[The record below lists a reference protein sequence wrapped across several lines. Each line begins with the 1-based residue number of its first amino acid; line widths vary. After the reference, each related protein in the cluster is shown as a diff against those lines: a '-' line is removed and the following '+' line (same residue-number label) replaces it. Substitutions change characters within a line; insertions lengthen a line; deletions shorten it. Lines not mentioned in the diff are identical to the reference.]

1 MCKEEVRLWIYV
13 SSMLAAS
20 GQAASHDI
28 TLSGPAGSWW
38 VGGAN
43 LKFRLST
50 LRSKQQ
56 FGNFIL
62 YPDTISDS
70 DAKKVRQEV
79 SLGTKYVFSSPR
91 NFHTDGAW
99 LVW

>member
-1 MCKEEVRLWIYV
+1 MWIYV

-38 VGGAN
+38 LGGAQIVTTN

-50 LRSKQQ
+50 SRSKQQ
-56 FGNFIL
+56 FENSIL
-62 YPDTISDS
+62 YPNTISDS

-91 NFHTDGAW
+91 NFHLDGAW